1 MEWISSERKLQLSYL
16 EARWRDLDAW
26 KAVARPLFREM
37 LRYDPKPLPLR
48 AEAVRRE
55 ERDGFTLEVI
65 QISATRA
72 YQIPAWVLVP
82 KGRRG
87 RLPAVVAIHDHGGR
101 YVWGQEKLISYPT
114 DSAELLGKR
123 ESAYGRP
130 WAEHLARRGYVVIV
144 IDGFYFGERRLRVED
159 MSLERVIP
167 EAKEAVKAAK
177 TAPPESTE
185 WHAAINRAC
194 SLYESLTAKNFFA
207 AGTTWPGL
215 HVWDDMRSVDYLLSR
230 PDVDPARI
238 GCAGLSIGGL
248 RTAHLIAADSRIKAA
263 SITGWMT
270 QFGPQHRNHLRNH
283 TWMIYVPGVHGAMDF
298 PDVASLHAPGALLVQ
313 QCRRDLLY
321 PLEAMEGAVKKLSQ
335 IYAKAGIPDRF
346 RGTFYDEPHVFKPH
360 MQDETFAWFDRWL

>member
-1 MEWISSERKLQLSYL
+1 M
-16 EARWRDLDAW
+16 
-26 KAVARPLFREM
+26 
-37 LRYDPKPLPLR
+37 RYDPKPLPLR

-55 ERDGFTLEVI
+55 DRDGFTLEVI
-65 QISATRA
+65 KISATRA
-72 YQIPAWVLVP
+72 YHIPARVLVP

-101 YVWGQEKLISYPT
+101 YVWGQEKLISYAT

-177 TAPPESTE
+177 TAQPESAE
-185 WHAAINRAC
+185 WHTAINRTC
-194 SLYESLTAKNFFA
+194 SLYESLTAKNLFA
-207 AGTTWPGL
+207 AGATWPGL

-238 GCAGLSIGGL
+238 GCAGLSSFV
-248 RTAHLIAADSRIKAA
+248 TVS
-263 SITGWMT
+263 
-270 QFGPQHRNHLRNH
+270 
-283 TWMIYVPGVHGAMDF
+283 
-298 PDVASLHAPGALLVQ
+298 
-313 QCRRDLLY
+313 
-321 PLEAMEGAVKKLSQ
+321 E
-335 IYAKAGIPDRF
+335 
-346 RGTFYDEPHVFKPH
+346 
-360 MQDETFAWFDRWL
+360 